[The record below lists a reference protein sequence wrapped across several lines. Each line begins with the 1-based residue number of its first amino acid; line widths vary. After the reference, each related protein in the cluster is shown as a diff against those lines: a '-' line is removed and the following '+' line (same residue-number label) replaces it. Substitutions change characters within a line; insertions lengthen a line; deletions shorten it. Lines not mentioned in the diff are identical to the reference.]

1 MGYCSQSNFAEVE
14 LYNGFNNK
22 LKTRKSKRNFLS
34 KSKSPVIKINVS
46 VSPEL
51 SPEEKNLIDEI
62 CQSDG
67 VYFKPRKVKTAEF
80 KAKEPWHFIFEDLI
94 HYQGWLYSNRLAND
108 DAFDINELCEGVI

>member
-1 MGYCSQSNFAEVE
+1 MGYINKSNFSEVE

-22 LKTRKSKRNFLS
+22 LKARKSKRNISS
-34 KSKSPVIKINVS
+34 KSKPPIIKIHVRE
-46 VSPEL
+46 SPEL

-80 KAKEPWHFIFEDLI
+80 KAKEP
-94 HYQGWLYSNRLAND
+94 
-108 DAFDINELCEGVI
+108 